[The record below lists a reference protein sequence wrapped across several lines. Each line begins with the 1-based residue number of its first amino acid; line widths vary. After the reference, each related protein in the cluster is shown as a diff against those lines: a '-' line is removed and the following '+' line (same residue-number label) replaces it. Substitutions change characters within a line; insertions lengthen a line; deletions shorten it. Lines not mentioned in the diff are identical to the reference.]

1 MPRRFVAS
9 LGYRD
14 LRPGPHG
21 TISMGAH
28 KGLPDI
34 RSGGG
39 GDISTFFLGP
49 RAENANLFSELV
61 GMAVDAVVDYRRY
74 YHPEDPPHI
83 TEQIKVSPEYLAG
96 AQILRDKFNLLLQK
110 LSRYTTPYFSMRYQ
124 GHMLRDNT
132 IPGMLGFFA
141 TMMHNPNNVTVQAS
155 TLTTFLEMAVGE
167 DLCAMLGFDGNV
179 VEPWAHLTADGTV
192 ANLEASWAAREL
204 KYLPAAIRYALLNDP
219 NLEKADGLEVA
230 LLDGSHKE
238 LVMLGTW
245 QVLNLKMNEILALP
259 AKVAKLLGSNN
270 PAGLSDEASVWSY
283 LLGNYSVNS
292 MGWLK
297 FYSAC
302 LDGFS
307 SGAVILAPRTKHYS
321 WPKAAAILGL
331 GTNAGAIDIEVDE
344 RARMDVG
351 SLRKH
356 LDLALENQQP
366 VLMTVAVMGSTE
378 ETAVDPL
385 SDVLA
390 IREEY
395 RARGLEFVVHADG
408 AWGGYFVSTMR
419 KDFDQ
424 PPVRFDQVDEGLSR
438 WDKHPFLTDISGVH
452 LNEHT
457 KKHMMRIRDCDS
469 VTIDPHKCGYVQYPA
484 GAICYRNTEYKNL
497 LTFGAPVIE
506 TPGSDP
512 GVGIYGVE
520 GSRPGA
526 CAAGVFLSHAVIR
539 PSASGYGKLLNRV
552 LFNTKLFYL
561 HVLSLARPD
570 DPFVVVP
577 LAPLP
582 AGRDVD
588 AAVLL
593 DRIRKEGAG
602 KIPHDLLSLFNE
614 LGPDQ
619 NIVDYVFNLREP
631 NGSINSD
638 LDLLNKLNGGIYDR
652 LHVIPGDDVE
662 KYDLMITQTQ
672 MSTGD
677 YGQRFMD
684 AYLRRLGVSS
694 PGKLAYTLN
703 VNRSVIMDPWSGET
717 PVGHGD
723 FFNVIFGVLRKTV
736 IDVVKE
742 IKHHPKQEAAASV

>member
-1 MPRRFVAS
+1 MR
-9 LGYRD
+9 YKD
-14 LRPGPHG
+14 IQPGPHG
-21 TISMGAH
+21 TVSLGSH

-83 TEQIKVSPEYLAG
+83 TEQIKVSPGYLEG
-96 AQILRDKFNLLLQK
+96 VQVLRDKYNVLLQK

-155 TLTTFLEMAVGE
+155 TLTTFMEMAVGE
-167 DLCAMLGFDGNV
+167 DLCAMMGFDGDV
-179 VEPWAHLTADGTV
+179 IEPWAHLTADGTV
-192 ANLEASWAAREL
+192 ANLEASWASREL

-219 NLEKADGLEVA
+219 NLEKADELGVA
-230 LLDGSHKE
+230 LLDGSHKR
-238 LVMLGTW
+238 LVALSTW
-245 QVLNLKMNEILALP
+245 QVLNLKLDEILAMP
-259 AKVAKLLGSNN
+259 AKISKLLGPNN
-270 PAGLSDEASVWSY
+270 AAGLIDEAAVWSY
-283 LLGNYSVNS
+283 LLGNYSLNTL
-292 MGWLK
+292 GWLK
-297 FYSAC
+297 FYGTC
-302 LDGFS
+302 LDGFT
-307 SGAVILAPRTKHYS
+307 SGGVILAPRTKHYS
-321 WPKAAAILGL
+321 WPKAASILGC
-331 GTNAGAIDIEVDE
+331 GSGAGMIDIEVDE
-344 RARMDVG
+344 RARMDVH
-351 SLRKH
+351 SLRKQ
-356 LDLALENQQP
+356 LDLALQNQQP

-385 SDVLA
+385 GDVLA

-395 RARGLEFVVHADG
+395 RAKGLEFVVHADG
-408 AWGGYFVSTMR
+408 AWGGYFVSTLR

-424 PPVRFDQVDEGLSR
+424 PPVRFDQIDEDLSR
-438 WDKHPFLTDISGVH
+438 WDKHPFLPDISGVH

-457 KKHMMRIRDCDS
+457 KKHMMRIRECDS
-469 VTIDPHKCGYVQYPA
+469 VTVDPHKCGYIQYPA

-506 TPGSDP
+506 APGQDA

-582 AGRDVD
+582 PGNNNVD
-588 AAVLL
+588 AAALL
-593 DRIRKEGAG
+593 DRIRKEGCDKVPAD
-602 KIPHDLLSLFNE
+602 DLNLFNE

-619 NIVDYVFNLREP
+619 NIVDYTFNLRYP
-631 NGSINSD
+631 NGMVNNN
-638 LDLLNKLNGGIYDR
+638 LDLLNKLNSGIYDR
-652 LHVIPGDDVE
+652 LHVHPGDDVE

-677 YGQRFMD
+677 YGQPFID
-684 AYLRRLGVSS
+684 AYLGRLGVSS
-694 PGKLAYTLN
+694 SGKPPYTVN

-723 FFNVIFGVLRKTV
+723 FFDVVFGVLRQTV
-736 IDVVKE
+736 LDV
-742 IKHHPKQEAAASV
+742 IKNMQSQSKQEAAHV

>member
-1 MPRRFVAS
+1 MPRRFVATMR
-9 LGYRD
+9 YRD
-14 LRPGPHG
+14 FEPGPHG
-21 TISMGAH
+21 TISLGPH
-28 KGLPDI
+28 TGLPDI

-49 RAENANLFSELV
+49 RAENASLFSELV

-83 TEQIKVSPEYLAG
+83 TEQMKVSPEYLEG
-96 AQILRDKFNLLLQK
+96 VQILKDKYNLLLQK

-167 DLCAMLGFDGNV
+167 DLCAMMGFDGDA

-204 KYLPAAIRYALLNDP
+204 KYLPAAIRYALLNDV
-219 NLEKADGLEVA
+219 NLEKADELEVA
-230 LLDGSHKE
+230 LLDGSHRP
-238 LVMLGTW
+238 LTALSTW
-245 QVLNLKMNEILALP
+245 QVLNLKLDEILALP
-259 AKVAKLLGSNN
+259 ARIAKLLGPDN
-270 PAGLSDEASVWSY
+270 PGGLTDEADVWSY
-283 LLGNYSVNS
+283 LLGKYSLNTV
-292 MGWLK
+292 GWLK
-297 FYSAC
+297 FYANY
-302 LDGFS
+302 LDGFIS
-307 SGAVILAPRTKHYS
+307 PAVILTPRTKHYS

-331 GTNAGAIDIEVDE
+331 GSDAGMIDIEVDE
-344 RARMDVG
+344 RARMDIR
-351 SLRKH
+351 SLRQH
-356 LDLALENQQP
+356 LDLALENKQP

-385 SDVLA
+385 GDVLA
-390 IREEY
+390 IRDEY
-395 RARGLEFVVHADG
+395 RAKGLEFVVHADG

-424 PPVRFDQVDEGLSR
+424 PPVRFDQKDEGLSR
-438 WDKHPFLTDISGVH
+438 WDKHPFLGDISGVH

-469 VTIDPHKCGYVQYPA
+469 VTVDPHKCGYIQYPA
-484 GAICYRNTEYKNL
+484 GALCYRNTEYKNL

-506 TPGSDP
+506 APGEAP

-561 HVLSLARPD
+561 YVLSLSRPE

-582 AGRDVD
+582 AGSEVGGK
-588 AAVLL
+588 AAALL
-593 DRIRKEGAG
+593 ARIRKEGPDKVPEDA
-602 KIPHDLLSLFNE
+602 LRLFNE

-619 NIVDYVFNLREP
+619 NIVDYMFNLRYP
-631 NGSINSD
+631 DGSINND

-652 LHVIPGDDVE
+652 LHVQPGDDVE

-677 YGQRFMD
+677 YGQRFID
-684 AYLRRLGVSS
+684 AYLQRLGISL
-694 PGKLAYTLN
+694 PGKLPYTLN
-703 VNRSVIMDPWSGET
+703 VNRSVIMDPWSAET

-723 FFNVIFGVLRKTV
+723 FFDVIFGVLRKTV
-736 IDVVKE
+736 LDVVKK
-742 IKHHPKQEAAASV
+742 IQQPKQEAAHV